1 MFDELWELYP
11 KQLGYHKVSAV
22 QKLKLYRT
30 GYDTVA
36 KAVRNY
42 KRKKRR
48 IRKEFWMNGS
58 TFFNGGFLDY
68 LPEAGIA

>member
-1 MFDELWELYP
+1 
-11 KQLGYHKVSAV
+11 
-22 QKLKLYRT
+22 
-30 GYDTVA
+30 
-36 KAVRNY
+36 VRNY

-68 LPEAGIA
+68 LPEDGIA

>member
-1 MFDELWELYP
+1 MRD
-11 KQLGYHKVSAV
+11 
-22 QKLKLYRT
+22 KLIAGT
-30 GYDTVA
+30 H
-36 KAVRNY
+36 
-42 KRKKRR
+42 KKRH